1 MRFMFIVTSAHSG
14 PPTPELMEAMHKLA
28 DREIKAGRMLDSGGL
43 MPLATGAQVR
53 IADGQ
58 LSVVDGPFVEAKE
71 VIGGYAIFELPG
83 KEEAVASAKEFM
95 QLHKDF
101 MPGWEGTCELRALRR
116 PLRRGFRPARSAAM
130 TVADAHRAI
139 LAVWRIEQPRLI
151 TSLARMLRDVPLAED
166 LTQEALL
173 AALEQWPATGVPEKP
188 GAWLMATAKRRAL
201 DHLRR
206 GRMLERKHEMVAR
219 DMEEEQQA
227 MPDLDSAL
235 DDDIGDEML
244 RLIFTACH
252 PRLSREARAA
262 LALRMICG
270 LTTEEIARA
279 FLLPDAT
286 IAQRIVRAKRTLS
299 ESGLAYET
307 PRGEELSERL
317 SSVLEVVYLIFNE
330 GYTAARGEDWLRP
343 QLCNEAL
350 RMGRVLTSIAPHE
363 PEAHGLLA
371 LMELNASRT
380 AARTDAAGEPILM
393 LDQNRALWDQ
403 FQIRRGMQA
412 LGRARELGGAGG
424 FYALQA
430 AIIACHA
437 EARTADDTD
446 WSRIA
451 GLYAELAAVVR
462 SPIIELNRA
471 VAVGMAEG
479 PEAGLSIVDRLVRE
493 PALKALSPAAE
504 RSRRPAPQARPLRRG
519 ARRVRS
525 GRGAGGQQART
536 GPAEA
541 ARRRGGRRSDVINR
555 HVKRMS
561 SVLR

>member
-1 MRFMFIVTSAHSG
+1 MTA
-14 PPTPELMEAMHKLA
+14 A
-28 DREIKAGRMLDSGGL
+28 DIHR
-43 MPLATGAQVR
+43 T
-53 IADGQ
+53 
-58 LSVVDGPFVEAKE
+58 VV
-71 VIGGYAIFELPG
+71 
-83 KEEAVASAKEFM
+83 S
-95 QLHKDF
+95 
-101 MPGWEGTCELRALRR
+101 
-116 PLRRGFRPARSAAM
+116 
-130 TVADAHRAI
+130 
-139 LAVWRIEQPRLI
+139 VWRIEQPRLI
-151 TSLARMLRDVPLAED
+151 TSLSRMLRDVPLAED

-173 AALEQWPATGVPEKP
+173 AALEHWPATGVPEKP

-206 GRMLERKHEMVAR
+206 GKMLARKHDMVAS
-219 DMEEEQQA
+219 DMEQEQQA

-235 DDDIGDEML
+235 DDDIGDELL

-252 PRLSREARAA
+252 PLLSREARAA

-307 PRGEELSERL
+307 PRGEELSQRL

-330 GYTAARGEDWLRP
+330 GYTAARGEHWLRP

-350 RMGRVLTSIAPHE
+350 RMGRVLTSIATHE

-403 FQIRRGMQA
+403 LQIRRGMQA
-412 LGRARELGGAGG
+412 LGRAHELGGAGG

-437 EARTADDTD
+437 QAQTADDTD
-446 WSRIA
+446 WPRIS
-451 GLYAELAAVVR
+451 GLYAELAALVR
-462 SPIIELNRA
+462 SPVIELNRA

-479 PEAGLSIVDRLVRE
+479 PEAALVIVDRLAHE
-493 PALKALSPAAE
+493 PALKNYHLLGSVRGDLLHKLGRYEEARAAFEAAAALAGNKRE
-504 RSRRPAPQARPLRRG
+504 HDLLRRR
-519 ARRVRS
+519 A
-525 GRGAGGQQART
+525 
-536 GPAEA
+536 AEA
-541 ARRRGGRRSDVINR
+541 ANAATD
-555 HVKRMS
+555 S
-561 SVLR
+561 S

>member
-1 MRFMFIVTSAHSG
+1 
-14 PPTPELMEAMHKLA
+14 
-28 DREIKAGRMLDSGGL
+28 
-43 MPLATGAQVR
+43 
-53 IADGQ
+53 
-58 LSVVDGPFVEAKE
+58 
-71 VIGGYAIFELPG
+71 
-83 KEEAVASAKEFM
+83 
-95 QLHKDF
+95 
-101 MPGWEGTCELRALRR
+101 
-116 PLRRGFRPARSAAM
+116 M

-151 TSLARMLRDVPLAED
+151 TSLARMLRDVPLAEE
-166 LTQEALL
+166 LTQEALV
-173 AALEQWPATGVPEKP
+173 AALEQWPTTGVPEKP
-188 GAWLMATAKRRAL
+188 GAWLMTTARRRAL

-206 GRMLERKHEMVAR
+206 GPMLEAKHKMLAL
-219 DMEEEQQA
+219 DMEEQQQA
-227 MPDLDSAL
+227 MPDWDAAL

-252 PRLSREARAA
+252 PLLSREARAA

-307 PRGEELSERL
+307 PHGEALSERL

-330 GYTAARGEDWLRP
+330 GYAAARGQDWLRP
-343 QLCNEAL
+343 QLCDDAL
-350 RMGRVLTSIAPHE
+350 RLGRVLTSIAPHE

-437 EARTADDTD
+437 LARTAAETD

-479 PEAGLSIVDRLVRE
+479 PQAGLSIVDRLMHE
-493 PALKALSPAAE
+493 PALKAYHLLPSVRGDLLHKLGRHEEARAAFE
-504 RSRRPAPQARPLRRG
+504 AAAALAGNRREQDLLRRR
-519 ARRVRS
+519 A
-525 GRGAGGQQART
+525 
-536 GPAEA
+536 AEA
-541 ARRRGGRRSDVINR
+541 ADAATPS
-555 HVKRMS
+555 
-561 SVLR
+561 

>member
-1 MRFMFIVTSAHSG
+1 
-14 PPTPELMEAMHKLA
+14 
-28 DREIKAGRMLDSGGL
+28 
-43 MPLATGAQVR
+43 
-53 IADGQ
+53 
-58 LSVVDGPFVEAKE
+58 
-71 VIGGYAIFELPG
+71 
-83 KEEAVASAKEFM
+83 
-95 QLHKDF
+95 
-101 MPGWEGTCELRALRR
+101 
-116 PLRRGFRPARSAAM
+116 M

-151 TSLARMLRDVPLAED
+151 TSLARMLRDVPLAEE

-173 AALEQWPATGVPEKP
+173 AALEQWPTTGVPEKP
-188 GAWLMATAKRRAL
+188 GAWLMTTARRRAL

-206 GRMLERKHEMVAR
+206 GPMLERKHEMLAF
-219 DMEEEQQA
+219 DMEQQQA
-227 MPDLDSAL
+227 MPDWDSAL

-252 PRLSREARAA
+252 PLLSREARPV
-262 LALRMICG
+262 LTLRMICG

-307 PRGEELSERL
+307 PHGAELSERL

-330 GYTAARGEDWLRP
+330 GYAAARGQDWLRP

-350 RMGRVLTSIAPHE
+350 RMGRVLTSIAPDE

-393 LDQNRALWDQ
+393 LDQNRTLWDQ

-430 AIIACHA
+430 AIVACHA
-437 EARTADDTD
+437 RAGTAGETD

-451 GLYAELAAVVR
+451 RLYAELAAVVR

-479 PEAGLSIVDRLVRE
+479 PAAGLSIVDRLLHE
-493 PALKALSPAAE
+493 PALKAYHLLPSVRGDLLHKLGRHEEARAAFE
-504 RSRRPAPQARPLRRG
+504 TAAALAGNRREQDLLRRR
-519 ARRVRS
+519 A
-525 GRGAGGQQART
+525 
-536 GPAEA
+536 AEA
-541 ARRRGGRRSDVINR
+541 ADAASAIT
-555 HVKRMS
+555 
-561 SVLR
+561 

>member
-1 MRFMFIVTSAHSG
+1 M
-14 PPTPELMEAMHKLA
+14 
-28 DREIKAGRMLDSGGL
+28 
-43 MPLATGAQVR
+43 
-53 IADGQ
+53 
-58 LSVVDGPFVEAKE
+58 
-71 VIGGYAIFELPG
+71 
-83 KEEAVASAKEFM
+83 
-95 QLHKDF
+95 
-101 MPGWEGTCELRALRR
+101 
-116 PLRRGFRPARSAAM
+116 SAAM
-130 TVADAHRAI
+130 TAADAHRAI

-173 AALEQWPATGVPEKP
+173 AALESWPATGVPAKP

-206 GRMLERKHEMVAR
+206 GQMLQRKHEMVAR
-219 DMEEEQQA
+219 DMGAEQQA
-227 MPDLDSAL
+227 MPDFDSAL
-235 DDDIGDEML
+235 DDDIGDELL

-252 PRLSREARAA
+252 PCLSREARAA

-270 LTTEEIARA
+270 LTTDEIARA

-307 PRGEELSERL
+307 PHGEELSDRL

-330 GYTAARGEDWLRP
+330 GFTAARGEDWLRP

-350 RMGRVLTSIAPHE
+350 RMGRVLTAIAPHE
-363 PEAHGLLA
+363 PEVHGLLA

-380 AARTDAAGEPILM
+380 AARTDAVGEPILM
-393 LDQNRALWDQ
+393 LEQNRELWDQ
-403 FQIRRGMQA
+403 LQIRRGMLS
-412 LGRARELGGAGG
+412 LGRAQKLGGSGG

-430 AIIACHA
+430 AIVACHA
-437 EARTADDTD
+437 NARTAGDTD

-451 GLYAELAAVVR
+451 GLYAELAVVVR

-479 PEAGLSIVDRLVRE
+479 PEVALAIVDGLMQEPTLKDYHLLPSVRGDLLHKLGRYE
-493 PALKALSPAAE
+493 EACATFEAAAALAGN
-504 RSRRPAPQARPLRRG
+504 RREQDLLRR
-519 ARRVRS
+519 R
-525 GRGAGGQQART
+525 
-536 GPAEA
+536 A
-541 ARRRGGRRSDVINR
+541 ADAAMRAQTF
-555 HVKRMS
+555 
-561 SVLR
+561 